1 MPSIDTTQL
10 LHELC
15 DIDSRTLAA
24 HAGTERVSELL
35 GQRLASL
42 GFDLSWHD
50 AQSPVPR
57 GRHLLAIRNKDLPA
71 GVVLLGHSDTVLSPA
86 DVPWQLDPQT
96 GKVIGSGVCDMKG
109 GLVVLVES
117 LALALKQSQRVR
129 ESRLIVLINSSEE
142 QSVPSFRALARDK
155 AGDASACLCFEP
167 AEPGEDGAQE
177 FIVSRKAVMRIE
189 VRCEG
194 RAAHA
199 GQAHA
204 QGISAIRQLAR
215 IVEAVESLT
224 DSASDLSVNVGLFQ
238 GGKASNQV
246 SDHATATI
254 DVRAFDAAVLDRAV
268 EKIRTICTT
277 PTVFSAADG
286 TPAKLSITERL
297 AYPPW
302 PRSASTDGLAV
313 RYVEMAQRRGQ
324 RVIPK
329 ASGGGSDASHLA
341 DLMPTIDG
349 LGILGSGLHTLHEWA
364 DTRTINLRAQ
374 IAADLIAELCGE
386 RG

>member
-1 MPSIDTTQL
+1 MSSNHTTDL
-10 LHELC
+10 LRELC
-15 DIDSRTLAA
+15 VIDSRTLAA
-24 HAGTERVSELL
+24 HQGTQRVSELF

-42 GFDLSWHD
+42 GFELSWHD

-57 GRHLLAIRNKDLPA
+57 GRHLLATRNTNLSG

-86 DVPWQLDPQT
+86 DVPWQLDQQT
-96 GKVIGSGVCDMKG
+96 GRVIGSGVCDMKG
-109 GLVVLVES
+109 GLVVLVET
-117 LALALKQSQRVR
+117 LALALAQSQRVR
-129 ESRLIVLINSSEE
+129 DARLIVLINSSEE

-167 AEPGEDGAQE
+167 AEPGEAGAQE
-177 FIVSRKAVMRIE
+177 FIVSRKAVMRID

-204 QGISAIRQLAR
+204 QGVSAIRQLAR

-224 DSASDLSVNVGLFQ
+224 DSASNLSVNVGLFQ

-246 SDHATATI
+246 ADHATAMI
-254 DVRAFDAAVLDRAV
+254 DLRAFDAAVLQRAA
-268 EKIRTICTT
+268 ETIRTICTT

-302 PRSASTDGLAV
+302 PRSASTDGLAT
-313 RYVEMAQRRGQ
+313 RYVERAQRRGL

-349 LGILGSGLHTLHEWA
+349 LGILGGGLHTLEEWA
-364 DTRTINLRAQ
+364 DTRTIAMRSQ
-374 IAADLIAELCGE
+374 IAADLIDELCSQ
-386 RG
+386 R